1 MTINNAETPG
11 KNLNF
16 PAKIYLE
23 NRESDSLILQFLNFH
38 TKKERKGLRDLLAD
52 TNNRFMVIFAYC
64 RSQLFCL
71 VLFFIA
77 RKMIMQGRSSFY
89 AAALSL
95 SMSRKF

>member
-1 MTINNAETPG
+1 MTINNAEITW

-16 PAKIYLE
+16 
-23 NRESDSLILQFLNFH
+23 Q
-38 TKKERKGLRDLLAD
+38 GLRDLLAD

-64 RSQLFCL
+64 GSQLFCL

-77 RKMIMQGRSSFY
+77 RKMLMQERKGFY
-89 AAALSL
+89 AAAAAM